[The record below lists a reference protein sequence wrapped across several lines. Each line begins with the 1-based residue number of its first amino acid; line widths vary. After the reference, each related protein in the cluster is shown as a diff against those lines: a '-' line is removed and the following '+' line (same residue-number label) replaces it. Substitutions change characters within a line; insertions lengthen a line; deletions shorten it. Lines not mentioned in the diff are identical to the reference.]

1 MKNYLILY
9 FFLFGMNNLA
19 ECQTKA
25 ELEEQRK
32 KTLGEIAYVD
42 NLLKTTSREKTESLN
57 SLKIIG
63 KKLTLREEVI
73 RGMREEV
80 NLLSER
86 IDLNTEAIGM
96 MERDMEKLRRDYSLA
111 IVNSYK
117 SHKINPELVY
127 ILSARDFNQGYKR
140 LKYLQQAAKFRRNES
155 EVISEIKSQIELT
168 KIRLEND
175 LLKISDVKSKEEQQK
190 NLLQIEQR
198 RKQGMVKSLGNKEKQ
213 LKKDLEDKK
222 RIAKKIESE
231 IAKLIEEERKK
242 SLKTDMTPEQRLIGD
257 NFSDNKGL
265 LPWPVE
271 RGIITNHFGVQN
283 HPVLKYVT
291 EENIGLEIT
300 SYGDT
305 KVRSIFKGEVAR
317 IFAIQG
323 ENWAIII
330 RHGRFLSVYQNIIK
344 VKVKKGEKVET
355 KQELGNVF
363 CDTANGEKSIMKL
376 MIFEEKEKLEPVKLD
391 PEIWISKKK

>member
-1 MKNYLILY
+1 MKSYLLLFI
-9 FFLFGMNNLA
+9 FLLVRVNLA
-19 ECQTKA
+19 ECQTKG
-25 ELEEQRK
+25 ELEEQRR
-32 KTLGEIAYVD
+32 KTLGEIEYVD

-63 KKLTLREEVI
+63 NKLSLREEVI
-73 RGMREEV
+73 RGMKEEV

-86 IDLNTEAIGM
+86 IDLNTEAIEM
-96 MERDMEKLRRDYSLA
+96 MEKDMEKLKKDYSLA

-155 EVISEIKSQIELT
+155 EIISEIKTQVELV
-168 KIRLEND
+168 KRKLEND
-175 LLKISDVKSKEEQQK
+175 LSRISDVKSKEEQQK
-190 NLLQIEQR
+190 NLLQLEQR
-198 RKQGMVKSLGNKEKQ
+198 RKQGMVRSLGNKEKQ
-213 LKKDLEDKK
+213 LKKDLQDKK
-222 RIAKKIESE
+222 RIAQKIESE
-231 IAKLIEEERKK
+231 MAKLIEEERRK
-242 SLKTDMTPEQRLIGD
+242 SLKTDRTPEQKLIGD

-271 RGIITNHFGVQN
+271 RGIITSHFGVQN
-283 HPVLKYVT
+283 HPILKYVT

-305 KVRSIFKGEVAR
+305 KVRSVFKGEVVR

-330 RHGRFLSVYQNIIK
+330 RHGRFLSVYQNIVK
-344 VKVKKGEKVET
+344 VKVKKGDKVDT

-363 CDTANGEKSIMKL
+363 CDTVNGEKSIMKL

-391 PEIWISKKK
+391 PELWISKKM